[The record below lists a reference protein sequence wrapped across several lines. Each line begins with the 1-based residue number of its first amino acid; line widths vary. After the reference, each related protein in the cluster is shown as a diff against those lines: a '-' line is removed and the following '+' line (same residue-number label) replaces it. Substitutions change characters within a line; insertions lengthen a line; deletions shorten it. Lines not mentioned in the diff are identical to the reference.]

1 MWTPRV
7 CVCRT
12 STEFVLCTGLA
23 EIRDKAIAT
32 VLIASTYVED
42 LARLV
47 SSAGGGDNPEQ
58 GIQASKDVYLVIRNN
73 RLSPKWTVLY
83 NFASQYHNQPSD
95 VLKGQNKVEL
105 GLVFVKP
112 RWFGVGHGSAH
123 SSVVDDHDMFETRY
137 GTG

>member
-1 MWTPRV
+1 MSLSQQPL
-7 CVCRT
+7 
-12 STEFVLCTGLA
+12 TEFVLCTGLA
-23 EIRDKAIAT
+23 EIREVAISA
-32 VLIASTYVED
+32 VLIASTHLPD

-47 SSAGGGDNPEQ
+47 SSAGGVHNPEQ
-58 GIQASKDVYLVIRNN
+58 GIQASKGVYVVIRNN
-73 RLSPKWTVLY
+73 RLSPKWTVLH
-83 NFASQYHNQPSD
+83 NFEAQYHNQPSD